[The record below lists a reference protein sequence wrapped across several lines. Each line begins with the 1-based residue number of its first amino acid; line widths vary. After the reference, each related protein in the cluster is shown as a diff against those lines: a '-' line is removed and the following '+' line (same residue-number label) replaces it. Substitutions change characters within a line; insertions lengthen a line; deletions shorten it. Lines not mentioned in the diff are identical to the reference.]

1 MSPGIVS
8 PLRAGLAFAW
18 ATLIGVACA
27 AGALAQSPVFVPG
40 GDLDVLVSGTL
51 DPAARVYESAADA
64 AFLIVSE
71 RMPSPILL
79 HVRSKGVQAVPAARL
94 RETSAGIT
102 IERGDPLADLGTFS
116 VEGTDVRFSYGAV
129 PVALR
134 PKPALVGEHTLEEL
148 YEHTPKYR
156 LDAEAYAPDPAIL
169 AKLREVG
176 SDYHVKV
183 VFGSWCSVCKHYL
196 PRGLAVAD
204 ALGGAAIRFEYLGLP
219 IEDPWQTPEVKRL
232 GVTSL
237 PTAIV
242 YRGDREIGRFAG
254 AWEWDHP
261 EVRWWEAISS
271 QAAAATR

>member
-1 MSPGIVS
+1 MRSGI
-8 PLRAGLAFAW
+8 PQRLRAGFALGW
-18 ATLIGVACA
+18 ALVLGL
-27 AGALAQSPVFVPG
+27 AGARDSVAQAPVFVPG
-40 GDLDVLVSGTL
+40 GDLDVLVAGTP
-51 DPAARVYESAADA
+51 DPAARTYESPQDA
-64 AFLIVSE
+64 AVLVVSD
-71 RMPSPILL
+71 RLPSPVLL

-94 RETSAGIT
+94 HEASGGIT

-116 VEGTDVRFSYGAV
+116 LEGADVKFSHGAV
-129 PVALR
+129 AVVLR

-148 YEHTPKYR
+148 YRHTPKYR
-156 LDAEAYAPDPAIL
+156 FDAEAYAPDPAIV
-169 AKLREVG
+169 AKLRELG
-176 SDYHVKV
+176 SDYRVKV

-196 PRGLAVAD
+196 PRGLAVAG
-204 ALGGAAIRFEYLGLP
+204 ALDGAGIRFEYLGLP

-271 QAAAATR
+271 ANP